1 MSRRNWTRREEE
13 EAKRLRLSGLK
24 LSAVARRLNRSRE
37 SVKRKLI
44 RLGVIV
50 DPQRAQWVK
59 RRSGQLA
66 AAVKRLLGR
75 GESVTA
81 AAELLGVCPSA
92 VTQVRKRLQIPAAT
106 PRDRG
111 LLGWQWRRAKGV
123 A

>member
-1 MSRRNWTRREEE
+1 MRKDWTRREEE

-24 LSAVARRLNRSRE
+24 LSAVAKRMGRSRE

-44 RLGVIV
+44 RLGVLV
-50 DPQRAQWVK
+50 EPWRAALVR

-81 AAELLGVCPSA
+81 TAELLGVCPSA
-92 VTQVRKRLQIPAAT
+92 VSQVRARLGIPPVT
-106 PRDRG
+106 PRARG
-111 LLGWQWRRAKGV
+111 LLGWQWRRAKAG
-123 A
+123 AA